1 MTHVAHLKEYK
12 EIFKYICKPNS
23 CLPSQ
28 CESGAPN
35 SLAVHSKMLFSLI
48 GKASIPYK
56 KKFYG
61 KRVYTSNTTN
71 LRKIKHYKAISCVH
85 VSESVCA

>member
-1 MTHVAHLKEYK
+1 MTHDAHLKEYK
-12 EIFKYICKPNS
+12 KILKYIWNQIAS
-23 CLPSQ
+23 LPSQ

-56 KKFYG
+56 KKLSR

-71 LRKIKHYKAISCVH
+71 LRKIKHYKAISH
-85 VSESVCA
+85 V